1 MTRKCN
7 CSGGCGPQDGDVT
20 RREFLELVGMG
31 AAASLA
37 ASPSTALGLTT
48 EDLQR
53 WKRALLETA
62 PPRVYRSDVHAD
74 ARMHLGGIGTGNFE
88 IGADGQLTTWQLFNT
103 LTDGQVP
110 CFFLVKAGQTAR
122 LLQTKGGPNWPHIKH
137 IEMTGEYP
145 LAVLRFRDPDL
156 PVQLELTAFSP
167 FAPLDTRL
175 SSVPLAAFVFRIH
188 NSTSANQTVS
198 LATLLQNPVG
208 YDATSPTQGNRHP
221 NFGGNVNE
229 VFRHAGATGLTL
241 RAEAG
246 QEPTLDRPVTIIT
259 TGHLKDL
266 TAPPSDRPK
275 ELHVQAFDQPPA
287 AGWKLPAPA
296 QTVIWLEEAPA
307 DLPASWLKA
316 ARKAVA
322 AGATLAFTGKT
333 MPLLQ
338 SYAQA
343 TRGQPLAQATARPD
357 VLFEDFEGGYEK
369 WTVQGK
375 AFGTR
380 PAHGTLPS
388 QQHVSGFLGK
398 GLVNTFLEG
407 DDTTGRLISQPFT
420 IERNYIRFL
429 VGGGS
434 HPTTQIRLI
443 VDGKTVRATSGKDNE
458 HLLPASWDVHSLL
471 GKKAH
476 IEIVDEQKGPWGH
489 INVDQIE
496 FSDQLGDRAALEVLE
511 ELLPARFPD
520 TDLSRLE
527 LKPEAKSSTL
537 GSGQRVVQGSLG
549 KGQVVV
555 IVGPILEGGAA
566 LTGARQQA
574 YAALCSLVGARYTP
588 PQGVSPKAPGF
599 GSLALATLA
608 EDVSLQPAVEDLAA
622 AWQTFAATG
631 RFTAPQQAKTNSP
644 TAPGHTI
651 NGAVAATVTVPAGQT
666 VELPF
671 LLTWHYPN
679 KYNPAGVA
687 MGCHYATLWPDAAG
701 VMREAVT
708 AFPKWREKTER
719 STRPS
724 TTARSPTGCSTA
736 SPLRRPSCATS
747 A

>member
-1 MTRKCN
+1 
-7 CSGGCGPQDGDVT
+7 
-20 RREFLELVGMG
+20 
-31 AAASLA
+31 
-37 ASPSTALGLTT
+37 
-48 EDLQR
+48 
-53 WKRALLETA
+53 
-62 PPRVYRSDVHAD
+62 
-74 ARMHLGGIGTGNFE
+74 
-88 IGADGQLTTWQLFNT
+88 
-103 LTDGQVP
+103 
-110 CFFLVKAGQTAR
+110 
-122 LLQTKGGPNWPHIKH
+122 
-137 IEMTGEYP
+137 
-145 LAVLRFRDPDL
+145 
-156 PVQLELTAFSP
+156 
-167 FAPLDTRL
+167 
-175 SSVPLAAFVFRIH
+175 
-188 NSTSANQTVS
+188 
-198 LATLLQNPVG
+198 
-208 YDATSPTQGNRHP
+208 
-221 NFGGNVNE
+221 
-229 VFRHAGATGLTL
+229 
-241 RAEAG
+241 
-246 QEPTLDRPVTIIT
+246 
-259 TGHLKDL
+259 
-266 TAPPSDRPK
+266 
-275 ELHVQAFDQPPA
+275 
-287 AGWKLPAPA
+287 
-296 QTVIWLEEAPA
+296 
-307 DLPASWLKA
+307 
-316 ARKAVA
+316 
-322 AGATLAFTGKT
+322 

-566 LTGARQQA
+566 LTEHTTSLRGPVLPGRRSIHPSSRCLAESTRLRFPGPGNSGGGCQSAAGRRGPGRSLANLRRDRPFHCSSAGQNQFA
-574 YAALCSLVGARYTP
+574 DSPRPHHQRSRGGHGHRPGRTDRGAALPAH
-588 PQGVSPKAPGF
+588 
-599 GSLALATLA
+599 LALSQQVQPGRRGHGLSLRHPLA
-608 EDVSLQPAVEDLAA
+608 RRRRRDAR
-622 AWQTFAATG
+622 G
-631 RFTAPQQAKTNSP
+631 RHCFPQMA
-644 TAPGHTI
+644 
-651 NGAVAATVTVPAGQT
+651 
-666 VELPF
+666 
-671 LLTWHYPN
+671 
-679 KYNPAGVA
+679 
-687 MGCHYATLWPDAAG
+687 
-701 VMREAVT
+701 
-708 AFPKWREKTER
+708 
-719 STRPS
+719 
-724 TTARSPTGCSTA
+724 
-736 SPLRRPSCATS
+736 
-747 A
+747 